1 MKALITGITVGKSR
15 NASATL
21 IYRIFDKY
29 KDCDTHINIIDDLTD
44 GNWAIDKRDVIF
56 IEDEIPNIEYN
67 SKCYICSEEYFNDV
81 SEKFLQD
88 FTLNSY
94 NKLVGKEYISDEDFY
109 IKYYS
114 IKKDNIFDWK
124 KIIKD
129 FFGDRVDI
137 QNEYFIVH
145 FPKKHVENSS
155 GRQHTIY
162 DVYLKITINY
172 SNSSRM
178 YYGHYFNEY
187 FDKYLQNCYANPCF
201 LLTSGTRTTASKEE
215 HISSYCFSHFQ
226 RGFGEWRNT
235 CLGEGLLRKYGSI
248 PISNEELAV
257 GYCVALENYLSWESL
272 EGGPY
277 IKISDIRSNIER
289 ENLNSSL
296 FSSRIMK
303 SLISNKFN
311 NLILNLDTNK
321 VYINENVLD
330 EVNSF
335 YAINGDYISLDKLNQ
350 NDKNNSNHKEIVGN
364 NFFTFNGKETG
375 KLTIDYSLNK
385 SSSETIFSGELDVYR
400 MHYSSLEQSL
410 TNKINS
416 IINDKSNNFLEKKP
430 LFRIN

>member
-1 MKALITGITVGKSR
+1 M
-15 NASATL
+15 
-21 IYRIFDKY
+21 
-29 KDCDTHINIIDDLTD
+29 
-44 GNWAIDKRDVIF
+44 
-56 IEDEIPNIEYN
+56 
-67 SKCYICSEEYFNDV
+67 
-81 SEKFLQD
+81 
-88 FTLNSY
+88 
-94 NKLVGKEYISDEDFY
+94 
-109 IKYYS
+109 
-114 IKKDNIFDWK
+114 
-124 KIIKD
+124 
-129 FFGDRVDI
+129 
-137 QNEYFIVH
+137 
-145 FPKKHVENSS
+145 
-155 GRQHTIY
+155 
-162 DVYLKITINY
+162 
-172 SNSSRM
+172 
-178 YYGHYFNEY
+178 
-187 FDKYLQNCYANPCF
+187 
-201 LLTSGTRTTASKEE
+201 
-215 HISSYCFSHFQ
+215 
-226 RGFGEWRNT
+226 
-235 CLGEGLLRKYGSI
+235 LRKYGSI

-296 FSSRIMK
+296 FSSRMMK
-303 SLISNKFN
+303 SLISSKFN

-335 YAINGDYISLDKLNQ
+335 YAINENYISLDKLNQ

-400 MHYSSLEQSL
+400 MYYSSLEQSL
-410 TNKINS
+410 TNKINN